1 MIVLR
6 VTPVKGPSFD
16 HDVDSGPVVVGR
28 SSQCEV
34 QITDRSMS
42 RRHARIFRHGDDW
55 FVEDLGSRNG
65 TALNGT
71 TLGGRE
77 MLKDGDVVAVGASTI
92 TVMNLDGETAPPP
105 ADPFGGQTMFRPAA
119 ELLESSSEYAAI
131 SAEDRDALRQSLE
144 RLRLLNEVHQALSRS
159 VTLDELL
166 VLILERAFDHLQP
179 EEGAVFLR
187 TEDGEYQRAA
197 SRTLGG
203 AKGGLYS
210 RHLVEEVAEKGL
222 AALVLDT
229 QLDSR
234 FKEAASL
241 MSAGFRSLVAAPL
254 LDPEGSL
261 GMIVLGSRIN
271 VRQFR
276 EEDMEL
282 LTSLASVAAMRI
294 RNVRLAEEAAER
306 RRLEKEVKLARAI
319 QIALLPSR
327 LPSLDNYSL
336 HAGNLPSQGV
346 SGDFYKVLR
355 RDEERELVLLVADVS
370 GKGIGASLLTGALE
384 ALSAAPIDGGAPPD
398 EVCRQVSRLLFE
410 RTPPE
415 KFATAFLVVLKLE
428 DGTLTYANAGH
439 NPGLVVRR
447 DGTPEWLEA
456 TGLPVGVLPAVDYTA
471 STVGLEPGDTLVLYT
486 DGITEAMSPAEE
498 EYGPERLL
506 EVCKRH
512 RSDDLEA
519 LAEAIENDLESFAD
533 GVPFADDRTLV
544 LLRRLAPGPGAG
556 GQ

>member
-1 MIVLR
+1 
-6 VTPVKGPSFD
+6 
-16 HDVDSGPVVVGR
+16 
-28 SSQCEV
+28 
-34 QITDRSMS
+34 
-42 RRHARIFRHGDDW
+42 
-55 FVEDLGSRNG
+55 
-65 TALNGT
+65 
-71 TLGGRE
+71 
-77 MLKDGDVVAVGASTI
+77 
-92 TVMNLDGETAPPP
+92 
-105 ADPFGGQTMFRPAA
+105 
-119 ELLESSSEYAAI
+119 
-131 SAEDRDALRQSLE
+131 
-144 RLRLLNEVHQALSRS
+144 
-159 VTLDELL
+159 
-166 VLILERAFDHLQP
+166 
-179 EEGAVFLR
+179 
-187 TEDGEYQRAA
+187 
-197 SRTLGG
+197 
-203 AKGGLYS
+203 
-210 RHLVEEVAEKGL
+210 VAEKGL

-319 QIALLPSR
+319 QIALLPST
-327 LPSLDNYSL
+327 LPSLESYAL

-346 SGDFYKVLR
+346 SGDFYKVLL
-355 RDEERELVLLVADVS
+355 RDEGRELVLLVADVS

-415 KFATAFLVVLKLE
+415 KFATAFLVTLKLE

-439 NPGLVVRR
+439 NPGLVLRR

-456 TGLPVGVLPAVDYTA
+456 TGLPVGVLPAVNYTA
-471 STVGLEPGDTLVLYT
+471 STVRLDPGDTLVLYT
-486 DGITEAMSPAEE
+486 DGITEAMNPAEE
-498 EYGPERLL
+498 EYGSERLL
-506 EVCKRH
+506 EVCDGH
-512 RSDDLEA
+512 RGDGLVA
-519 LAEAIENDLESFAD
+519 LAEAIEDDLESFAD

-544 LLRRLAPGPGAG
+544 LLRRLAEEPDVRER
-556 GQ
+556 